1 MTIYDIDQDIAR
13 ILSQV
18 DEETG
23 ELPESAFEE
32 LIKLQADR
40 DLKIDNAAC
49 MVLDL
54 LGDAKKIK
62 DQEALLKQRREAIEK
77 RAERIKRYIEYA
89 TDGNAFSSERVTVK
103 FGKSS
108 AVEID
113 EAVFWNDPDPAFI
126 RQKAPE
132 ADKTAIKAALK
143 DGKDIPGAS
152 LVERRNMTIK

>member
-1 MTIYDIDQDIAR
+1 MTIYEIDNDIQR

-18 DEETG
+18 DENG
-23 ELPESAFEE
+23 ELPEAALDE
-32 LIKLQADR
+32 LMQLQADR
-40 DLKIDNAAC
+40 DTKIENAAC

-62 DQEALLKQRREAIEK
+62 EQEAVLKQRREAVEK
-77 RAERIKRYIEYA
+77 RAERIKKYLEYA
-89 TDGNAFSSERVTVK
+89 TEGSPFSSDRVTVK
-103 FGKSS
+103 WGKST

-113 EAVFWNDPDPAFI
+113 EAVFWNNPDPAFI

-143 DGKDIPGAS
+143 EGANIPGAFI
-152 LVERRNMTIK
+152 VERTNMTIK